1 MQLKGASSVPVRILR
16 SYRDGILNGEIDSVV
31 KNSEERGVSI
41 PTSSSSNLRKA
52 VDRATGALES
62 NVWDR
67 LVLKREE
74 QAYKLLFKWKE
85 DPVKLFN
92 KSKFSK
98 SSMGSDP
105 NFLAW
110 VTYAAKYT
118 KSDQSR
124 DSLMKKI
131 YSVLLTK
138 TSEHEVAEFAYLLKS
153 VPSLEELGKRLQ
165 LTQFEQWVKDR
176 TSASLVD
183 DMLRGYTAHARDGVL
198 KDYRSYLATVPLP
211 SAENRVS
218 VNFMETINRAT
229 GKITPS
235 WRDRPF
241 REKEEDWYNYLTLS
255 KMNPIDDFDKSAGV
269 IRGERI
275 GESPRF
281 LAWVRYAAKYTEN
294 NPIRATLDR
303 GIYSILVAKS
313 SEGQVAELVYL
324 LQLMPQLKHLGENVQ
339 LMQFKWWASMDN
351 SVGLLD
357 DMLSGLSKEVSSGI
371 KSDYEKF
378 LRG

>member
-241 REKEEDWYNYLTLS
+241 REKEEDW
-255 KMNPIDDFDKSAGV
+255 
-269 IRGERI
+269 GERI